1 MKKNRIEALV
11 IGCGNI
17 GAMYDLEV
25 NDILTHCKA
34 ISRNKNFNL
43 TVFDTDP
50 QKSDLVSNFYKC
62 NKLNDLEDIGIYD
75 IVSICTPTDTH
86 FTLLNKLFSLDI
98 PLIICEK
105 PISNNIQELEILKIQ
120 YAKSTTNILVN
131 YFRRF
136 HPSYIELKNKIK
148 SISQNNKL
156 VSVSVKYQRGFLNN
170 CSHAID
176 LLEFILDQII
186 DFNSFKLTN
195 VIYDSFEY
203 DPTVSMIGTFNDVYY
218 SFVGLANVKYSF
230 FEIELFFQNSSIKIA
245 ESGNSITYFKSFSN
259 QSFYMPLVEEKEV
272 RSAIK
277 YRMKHVIAKSNDI
290 YINKLQDNFL
300 ASLDL
305 NQRMLSIL
313 NT

>member
-17 GAMYDLEV
+17 GAMYDLESK
-25 NDILTHCKA
+25 DILTHCKA
-34 ISRNKNFNL
+34 ISRNKNYNL
-43 TVFDTDP
+43 TVYDTDP
-50 QKSDLVSNFYKC
+50 KRSDLVSKFYKC

-86 FTLLNKLFSLDI
+86 FTLLKKLFSLNI

-105 PISNNIQELEILKIQ
+105 PISNNIQELEILKIE
-120 YAKSTTNILVN
+120 YAKSSTNILVN

-136 HPSYIELKNKIK
+136 HPSYIELKNKVK

-156 VSVSVKYQRGFLNN
+156 VNVSVKYQRGFLNN

-176 LLEFILDQII
+176 LLEFVLGQII
-186 DFNSFKLTN
+186 DFKNFKLTN

-203 DPTVSMIGTFNDVYY
+203 DPTVSMFGTFNDVYY
-218 SFVGLANVKYSF
+218 SFIGLTNVKYSF
-230 FEIELFFQNSSIKIA
+230 FEIELFFQDSAIKIE
-245 ESGNSITYFKSFSN
+245 ESGNSIKYYKSFFN
-259 QSFYMPLVEEKEV
+259 HSFYMPLVEEKEV
-272 RSAIK
+272 KSAIK

-290 YINKLQDNFL
+290 YIKKNQDNFL

-305 NQRMLSIL
+305 NQRMLSVL
-313 NT
+313 NK

>member
-17 GAMYDLEV
+17 GAMYDLES

-62 NKLNDLEDIGIYD
+62 NKLNDLDDIGIYD

-86 FTLLNKLFSLDI
+86 FNLLNKLFSLNI

-120 YAKSTTNILVN
+120 YANSTTNILVN

-148 SISQNNKL
+148 SIAQNNKL
-156 VSVSVKYQRGFLNN
+156 VSVNVKYQRGFLNN

-230 FEIELFFQNSSIKIA
+230 FEIELFFQNSAIKIE
-245 ESGNSITYFKSFSN
+245 ESGNSIKYFKSFSN
-259 QSFYMPLVEEKEV
+259 QSFYMPLIEEKEV
-272 RSAIK
+272 KSAIK

-290 YINKLQDNFL
+290 YIKKNQDNFL

-305 NQRMLSIL
+305 NQRMLTVL